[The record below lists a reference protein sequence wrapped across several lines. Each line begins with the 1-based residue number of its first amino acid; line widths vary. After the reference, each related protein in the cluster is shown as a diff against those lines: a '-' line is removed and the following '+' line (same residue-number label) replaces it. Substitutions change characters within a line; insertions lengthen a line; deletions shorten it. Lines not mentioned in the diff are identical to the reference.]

1 MEGRRTR
8 FRGTRSW
15 QPPGFGPNWVVV
27 YCFQVAFHFYHQTP
41 RRARWEAQISLFLVH
56 VPPGQLKKLLPRAQP
71 ACALSATAPGLL
83 RSPGSKEKRRKDRH
97 VFGYLLY
104 LGGLYKSSGLH
115 PKVFGAA
122 VDMPTCRPVVVLSS
136 CSHVARRRRRTASCC
151 AGRAL
156 FFPCLTRPLL

>member
-97 VFGYLLY
+97 VFGYLYIKKANIKALDCIQ
-104 LGGLYKSSGLH
+104 KFS
-115 PKVFGAA
+115 
-122 VDMPTCRPVVVLSS
+122 VL
-136 CSHVARRRRRTASCC
+136 RWI
-151 AGRAL
+151 
-156 FFPCLTRPLL
+156 CLPEAQKRSA